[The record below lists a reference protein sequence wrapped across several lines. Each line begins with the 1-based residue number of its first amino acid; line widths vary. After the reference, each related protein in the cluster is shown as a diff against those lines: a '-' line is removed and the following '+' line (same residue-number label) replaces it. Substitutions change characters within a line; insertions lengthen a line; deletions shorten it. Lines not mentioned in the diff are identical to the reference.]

1 MHGDVERRTSEPA
14 MNPCVCSH
22 LALDH
27 LAHTGHC
34 HDCNCSYFEEDLGR
48 DETVSG
54 PTHARW
60 QSYTGVYGKPYT
72 LDQETA

>member
-1 MHGDVERRTSEPA
+1 
-14 MNPCVCSH
+14 MNPCCCGCPMHGGTCPCGCSF
-22 LALDH
+22 
-27 LAHTGHC
+27 
-34 HDCNCSYFEEDLGR
+34 YEPDLGR